1 MQVPSEVR
9 VLETVPGSP
18 LGGWR
23 GCDRAVPWSGPG
35 GEAIGARR
43 VVVDS
48 GSCAEVVWKR
58 GPDQGRPGFQPG
70 TTWAVPCS

>member
-1 MQVPSEVR
+1 MQVPSEVP

-35 GEAIGARR
+35 GEAIGVRR

-48 GSCAEVVWKR
+48 GGCAEVVWKR
-58 GPDQGRPGFQPG
+58 GPDHGRPGSWPR